1 VELKRFQLEGHS
13 IAELQARVIAEHGPG
28 ARIVAAEKVTVG
40 GIRGFFAR
48 QHVEVTVEIR
58 AADAPAVGTRR
69 GRRAHARLDT
79 QARLGI
85 AALLDDAEEAEAR
98 VNGRSVSVAGPVSAG
113 SGSGYDASGL
123 APMASSTSLSTGSGD
138 FAALMDDL
146 TFNTTPALSASKMLE
161 SAPDPQSSDPQSSA
175 PQSSAPQSSVPQ
187 LSAPRLFAVAPRS
200 TTASSTPGPDVP
212 RPLSGAGD
220 LVIIIGLRDD
230 ALTVAESMASGGAGS
245 SGAPGDVALAGA
257 LAPGYDPA
265 WDRRRAIGAR
275 ARGVER
281 SQSLFIAFGLGSG
294 TTFPSAGGGAISGS
308 GRSRTEGHLRFADDG
323 TRGDVVAYADAVRA
337 IGADQVWVAVDAG
350 RKPDDTARWVNALAE
365 TMPIDAVAVVGSET
379 TSSPETVN
387 TLAIPVG
394 WVDGHLQVSAVSR
407 AAGAT
412 ISQARLV

>member
-1 VELKRFQLEGHS
+1 MELKRFQLEGHS

-48 QHVEVTVEIR
+48 QHVEVTVEIQ
-58 AADAPAVGTRR
+58 AADAPAAGTRR

-98 VNGRSVSVAGPVSAG
+98 VNGRSVLLAGPVSAG
-113 SGSGYDASGL
+113 SGSGSDASGL
-123 APMASSTSLSTGSGD
+123 APMASSTGLSTGSGD

-146 TFNTTPALSASKMLE
+146 TFNTTPALPASKMLE
-161 SAPDPQSSDPQSSA
+161 SAPGPQSSSQSSA
-175 PQSSAPQSSVPQ
+175 PQS
-187 LSAPRLFAVAPRS
+187 SAPRLFAVAPRS

-230 ALTVAESMASGGAGS
+230 ALTVAESMASGGTGS

-281 SQSLFIAFGLGSG
+281 SQSLFIAFGIGSG
-294 TTFPSAGGGAISGS
+294 AASPSVGGNAFSGS

-323 TRGDVVAYADAVRA
+323 ARGDFVASADAVRA

-365 TMPIDAVAVVGSET
+365 TLPIDAVAVVGSET

-387 TLAIPVG
+387 ALAIPVG
-394 WVDGHLQVSAVSR
+394 WVDGHLPVSAVSR
-407 AAGAT
+407 SAGAT